1 VTAHDPTPQHVAA
14 PSLEQL
20 PRVGQCAE
28 LAPLYRRA
36 KCLFLDCDGVIF
48 DSNAFKIEAMR
59 RTLADYSATQVAQ
72 MERFWRS
79 NGGVSRFVKFSHF
92 FTHIAPRNDVETA
105 MTAAAARFGQLS
117 RVAYDD
123 VDPVPPALRFARA
136 SGAERCHVVSGA
148 AQVELES
155 VFAAKGINNLFASI
169 LGSPRTKLELVT
181 GVLAECRCRPS
192 EALLIGDGSMDF
204 QVSQELGMHFIF
216 LAEFSEWTNPAAA
229 LAGASGVSVAHTW
242 KDLLEALE
250 IEK

>member
-1 VTAHDPTPQHVAA
+1 
-14 PSLEQL
+14 
-20 PRVGQCAE
+20 VGQSAE
-28 LAPLYRRA
+28 LPALYRRA
-36 KCLFLDCDGVIF
+36 KCVFLDCDGVIF

-59 RTLADYSATQVAQ
+59 RTLADYSAAQVAQ

-105 MTAAAARFGQLS
+105 MAAAAARFGHLS
-117 RVAYDD
+117 RAAYDG
-123 VDPVPPALRFARA
+123 VDPVPAALRFARA

-155 VFAAKGINNLFASI
+155 VFAAKGIASLFASI

-181 GVLAECRCRPS
+181 GVMADRRCRPS

-204 QVSQELGMHFIF
+204 RVAQELGMHFIF
-216 LAEFSEWTNPAAA
+216 LAEFSEWDNPAAA
-229 LAGASGVSVAHTW
+229 LAGAAGVSVAHSW
-242 KDLLEALE
+242 KELSDALE
-250 IEK
+250 IGA

>member
-1 VTAHDPTPQHVAA
+1 MTADDPTPAHGAA

-28 LAPLYRRA
+28 LMPLYRRA
-36 KCLFLDCDGVIF
+36 KCLFLDCDGVVF

-59 RTLADYSATQVAQ
+59 RTLADYSAAQVAQ

-79 NGGVSRFVKFSHF
+79 NGGVSRFVKFTHF
-92 FTHIAPRNDVETA
+92 FTHIAPRLDAETA

-117 RVAYDD
+117 RAAYDD
-123 VDPVPPALRFARA
+123 VDPVPAALSFARA
-136 SGAERCHVVSGA
+136 SGAERCHIVSGA

-155 VFAAKGINNLFASI
+155 VFAAKGIADHFASI

-181 GVLAECRCRPS
+181 GVMAERRCRPS

-204 QVSQELGMHFIF
+204 HVSQELGMHFIF
-216 LAEFSEWTNPAAA
+216 LAEFSEWTHATSA
-229 LAGASGVSVAHTW
+229 LAGAPGVSVAHSW
-242 KDLLEALE
+242 KELLDALE
-250 IEK
+250 VK